1 MAAHN
6 EITAGWSING
16 VSGSV
21 SWSVGERLI
30 SLTLSS
36 AFPLVLLSLFFPNR
50 WLLVK
55 RQTTGIYFLDGL

>member
-6 EITAGWSING
+6 EITAGWSVNG
-16 VSGSV
+16 VSGSL

-36 AFPLVLLSLFFPNR
+36 AFPLVLLSLFFP
-50 WLLVK
+50 
-55 RQTTGIYFLDGL
+55 TGGSL